1 MCEEQIL
8 FLHIAP
14 WESQALGD
22 TGRQH
27 PQAEALTCF
36 QSPRSHSDTVP
47 LFPCQYP
54 GTQTRPAPPS
64 SHPFS
69 EESREIAAVS

>member
-1 MCEEQIL
+1 MREEQIL

-27 PQAEALTCF
+27 PQAEALTCLF
-36 QSPRSHSDTVP
+36 PEPSLTLRYGASISLSVPWHSD
-47 LFPCQYP
+47 
-54 GTQTRPAPPS
+54 PPRIPILPS
-64 SHPFS
+64 LLRGEP
-69 EESREIAAVS
+69 